1 MQVQPPTVSTIAQTI
16 QLSLSPV
23 FMLAGIGALLNVLVG
38 RMARVVDRVRDLEKL
53 HPEAS
58 GPVRDRFVWELRILD
73 RRIKVINASLFL
85 AVSSAVMTCSVV
97 AMLFIGELS
106 GLRLGTVVALSF
118 IMAMLLLIS
127 SLITFII
134 EVRTSLRA
142 VVVREELLRD
152 VEADRGA

>member
-1 MQVQPPTVSTIAQTI
+1 MQLQPPTVSTIAQTI

-53 HPEAS
+53 HPSAQ

-73 RRIKVINASLFL
+73 KRIKVINAALFL
-85 AVSSAVMTCSVV
+85 AVASAVMTCSVV

-106 GLRLGTVVALSF
+106 NLRLGTVVALSF
-118 IMAMLLLIS
+118 ILAMLLLIS
-127 SLITFII
+127 SLVSFII
-134 EVRTSLRA
+134 EVRTSLGA
-142 VVVREELLRD
+142 VRVREDLLGSD
-152 VEADRGA
+152 EGDGL